1 MLIVALHHGP
11 NPPTRDEPSGQQP
24 ALFMVVELARAPARP
39 RRVPRGEQP
48 LAMKEAMVGAEE
60 YSAALLEH
68 SASKH
73 YGRRRHSHGGETCQK
88 TG

>member
-1 MLIVALHHGP
+1 M
-11 NPPTRDEPSGQQP
+11 
-24 ALFMVVELARAPARP
+24 FMVVELARARP
-39 RRVPRGEQP
+39 RRGPTGEQP
-48 LAMKEAMVGAEE
+48 LATKEAMVGAEE